1 MPTSMSREEL
11 DHAYN
16 NSLAVA
22 DSAKIIE
29 AWGVASNA
37 VRTKNTAYN
46 DLSYGEGHTVSFDY
60 FSAGSNTP
68 VVAFIHGGFWQNR
81 AKSDFTF
88 IVPALISAGIS
99 VAMLGYRLAPFA
111 KMNEIVEDVR
121 AGIRA
126 VIAHVTK
133 AQGQCPDI
141 WVTGWSAGGHLAAMV
156 LDEPG
161 VKGVTAIS
169 GIYDLE
175 PMRHCY
181 INDKLALDEK
191 MSKDY
196 SPLLLPQ
203 SSDKIID
210 LFVGGAE
217 LGEMQRQ
224 TIDFAAYRKS
234 CNAPGIYHNLAELN
248 HYTILDELGQPNGKI
263 LASIK
268 ARLFN

>member
-1 MPTSMSREEL
+1 MSISMSREEL
-11 DHAYN
+11 DRAYN

-29 AWGVASNA
+29 TWGIASNA
-37 VRTKNTAYN
+37 VRSENTSHN
-46 DLSYGEGHTVSFDY
+46 DLSYGEGHTVSFDF
-60 FSAGSNTP
+60 FSAGPNTP
-68 VVAFIHGGFWQNR
+68 VMAFIHGGFWQNR

-88 IVPALISAGIS
+88 LVPAILEAGIS
-99 VAMLGYRLAPFA
+99 VAMLGYRLAPIA
-111 KMNEIVEDVR
+111 KMNEIVGDIR
-121 AGIRA
+121 TGIRA

-133 AQGQCPDI
+133 QQGQCPDI
-141 WVTGWSAGGHLAAMV
+141 WLAGWSAGGHLAAMV

-191 MSKDY
+191 MSKDF
-196 SPLLLPQ
+196 SPMRLPQ
-203 SSDKIID
+203 TSKKIID

-224 TIDFAAYRKS
+224 TIDFAAYRKQ
-234 CNAPGIYHNLAELN
+234 CNAPGTYINLPGLN
-248 HYTILDELGQPNGKI
+248 HYTILDELGQAQGKI

-268 ARLFN
+268 AHIL